1 MVRFVKDP
9 SIPGPLPPQKH
20 VASLLVPASDL
31 VTITAADIRMSPE
44 DLSSRL
50 VASGDEATTDG
61 DAGGFGTD
69 AAISKGRGAQVGRD
83 LQRWVPDAAD
93 AALHGLEE
101 GHNKNNKYSRGSNN
115 TSWDQ
120 FALNEKQF
128 GVKTDYREEFY
139 TTELDPSKSKISV
152 AEANRIASEIEKGG
166 HSTITGN
173 IHLLEERGMEVED
186 YDEEARY
193 GAVIREEPAT
203 KAAPLQQQQQQQKG
217 AGSPPPPPPPPSG
230 SRAPA
235 GAWGRGRP
243 GGAAATTTTTS
254 APIPIDSRKDINK
267 LRAHMTSGPTKKVS
281 PYGTPKGGG
290 LSSSPLVNDA
300 AQMEALNLNPGT
312 SKIDEAV
319 RRDFEQFKLREKN
332 NNNINNSSGT
342 TTNSNNTEE
351 LKQFSADIESKLPKS
366 AASAA
371 ADAPSSSSKDRPS
384 SSGNDADAAAKKP
397 STSLNPFAKEFS
409 FNINAKEFKPVFNSS
424 SSSTTTTTTTAP
436 SSGNI
441 AVVAA
446 VGRSPSSSAY
456 YNNNNGPMNGGGNNN
471 YRPQSQPGG
480 RGGGYGGYNNYNNN
494 GGRGGRGGAGIR
506 PPPPGG
512 LDPHQHQYMAAGGRP
527 PPAGMQGMGPGG
539 GGWPAMMQYHH
550 PPGGPGMMLPG
561 PPPPP
566 GAGGGGYGYMPRPTG
581 MPYHP
586 MPYGMPVGGGGGVSP
601 MNSPPMMP
609 MAMPAGMMMPG
620 GGGGGGQW
628 HPGQHQHQQQQQG
641 PGGDALSS
649 NS

>member
-1 MVRFVKDP
+1 
-9 SIPGPLPPQKH
+9 
-20 VASLLVPASDL
+20 
-31 VTITAADIRMSPE
+31 MSAE
-44 DLSSRL
+44 DLSSRV
-50 VASGDEATTDG
+50 VASGDEATAEG

-69 AAISKGRGAQVGRD
+69 AAISKGRGAQAGRD

-93 AALHGLEE
+93 AALQGLED
-101 GHNKNNKYSRGSNN
+101 GHNRNNKYNRGFNN

-128 GVKTDYREEFY
+128 GVKTDYREDFY

-152 AEANRIASEIEKGG
+152 AEANRIAAEIEKGG

-203 KAAPLQQQQQQQKG
+203 KAAPLQQQEKG
-217 AGSPPPPPPPPSG
+217 AGPPPPG

-243 GGAAATTTTTS
+243 GGAAATTTIATS

-267 LRAHMTSGPTKKVS
+267 LRAHMTSGPSKKVS

-332 NNNINNSSGT
+332 NNNNSGGNTNNSS
-342 TTNSNNTEE
+342 NTEK
-351 LKQFSADIESKLPKS
+351 LKQFSADIESKLPKP
-366 AASAA
+366 AA
-371 ADAPSSSSKDRPS
+371 AGGPSSSNID
-384 SSGNDADAAAKKP
+384 SSGKDNPSTSGGGDADAAAKKP
-397 STSLNPFAKEFS
+397 STTLNPLAKEFS

-424 SSSTTTTTTTAP
+424 TIGS

-446 VGRSPSSSAY
+446 VGRGPSSSGY
-456 YNNNNGPMNGGGNNN
+456 YNNSSGPMNGNNN
-471 YRPQSQPGG
+471 RPQSQAGG
-480 RGGGYGGYNNYNNN
+480 RGGGGYGGYNNSNNGG
-494 GGRGGRGGAGIR
+494 GGRGGRGGAGMR
-506 PPPPGG
+506 PPPPPPGAM
-512 LDPHQHQYMAAGGRP
+512 DPHQHQYMAAGRP

-539 GGWPAMMQYHH
+539 GGAGWPAMMQYHH
-550 PPGGPGMMLPG
+550 PGGPGMMMPG

-566 GAGGGGYGYMPRPTG
+566 GGPGAGGGYGYMPRPG
-581 MPYHP
+581 MPYP
-586 MPYGMPVGGGGGVSP
+586 PIRMGPYGMPGGGGVSP
-601 MNSPPMMP
+601 VNSPPMMP

-620 GGGGGGQW
+620 GGGQW
-628 HPGQHQHQQQQQG
+628 HPGQHPQHHHQQQQQG
-641 PGGDALSS
+641 PGGDDSS
-649 NS
+649 NIN